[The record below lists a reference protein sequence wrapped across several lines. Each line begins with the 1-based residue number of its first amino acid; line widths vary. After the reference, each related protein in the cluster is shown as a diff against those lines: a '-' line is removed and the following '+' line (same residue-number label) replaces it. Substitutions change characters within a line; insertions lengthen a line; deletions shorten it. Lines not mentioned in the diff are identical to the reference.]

1 MAREEWSGEPD
12 EPSGGSVGLVLA
24 LILGGV
30 VLLLLLVCG
39 GGLAFVWMAREAQV
53 EARLAEE
60 EAAVAARDAHRE
72 ADMAA
77 IRLPEGG
84 VKLLTREQLAGAR
97 LESAAGPP
105 DVVWDFAPE
114 RFVLHI
120 RQGLAPELVFPGLLG
135 DGKAPARFEG
145 RWRLSKDA
153 KTLELTDV
161 TGDKRPASAS
171 VTLPITIM
179 ELGSV
184 DLAGRRYN
192 LLPGA
197 VHERPKKD

>member
-1 MAREEWSGEPD
+1 MARDEWSGQPD

-24 LILGGV
+24 LIVGGV
-30 VLLLLLVCG
+30 VLVLLACG
-39 GGLAFVWMAREAQV
+39 GGLAFFWMARD
-53 EARLAEE
+53 ARLAEE
-60 EAAVAARDAHRE
+60 EAAMAAREAERE
-72 ADMAA
+72 AARAA
-77 IRLPEGG
+77 VRLPEGA
-84 VKLLTREQLAGAR
+84 VKLVTREQLTGAR
-97 LESAAGPP
+97 LESAAGPTE
-105 DVVWDFAPE
+105 VVWDFTPE
-114 RFVLHI
+114 RFTLHI
-120 RQGLAPELVFPGLLG
+120 RQGLAPELVFPGLQS

-192 LLPGA
+192 LVPGA
-197 VHERPKKD
+197 AQERAKKD